1 MNSDFNFFKADWLQV
16 TLQRNKKSADVKILQ
31 MLKTISLQVIFA
43 ALRNVRSNKEL
54 LLLIQK
60 DDRVAFYHIYE
71 RYCNRLYGFVLKYV
85 KQKEDAEEI
94 VQEVF
99 VKIWESRNK
108 INAYSSFESFLFTV
122 AYNATIS
129 VLRKRASE
137 AKYIEHLKSLQ
148 HIDDSPDLA
157 DEIHFNELNGRVQTL
172 LDELTPRQKEIF
184 RLSREK
190 GLSHDEIAK
199 KLDISVNTVKKH
211 IANTLAFL
219 KSQIDNDLMVNLW
232 FISLFLY

>member
-1 MNSDFNFFKADWLQV
+1 MQSTFV
-16 TLQRNKKSADVKILQ
+16 R
-31 MLKTISLQVIFA
+31 LKNLK
-43 ALRNVRSNKEL
+43 SNKEL
-54 LLLIQK
+54 LILIQK
-60 DDRVAFYHIYE
+60 DDRVAFFHIYE
-71 RYCNRLYGFVLKYV
+71 RYCKRLFGFVLKYV

-108 INAYSSFESFLFTV
+108 IGAYSSFESFLFTV

-129 VLRKRASE
+129 VLRKRANE
-137 AKYIEHLKSLQ
+137 TKYIEHVKSLQ
-148 HIDDSPDLA
+148 YVNSSPDLI
-157 DEIHFNELNGRVQTL
+157 DEIHFHELKDKVQSL

-184 RLSREK
+184 QLSREE
-190 GLSHDEIAK
+190 GLSHDEIAR

-219 KSQIDNDLMVNLW
+219 KTRIDNSLTINLL
-232 FISLFLY
+232 FAFLFLY